1 MTTKAKI
8 KVIKNQHLLNQLS
21 KSMLMEKLSKK
32 SNNKIAV
39 NLNKK
44 RKKSTSSKLSLNLT
58 LKNSL
63 FKPINLPKSHNKK
76 RKHQAKKLK
85 NKPTLKSQ
93 NQALRKV
100 KLSKFCS
107 TYQTW

>member
-8 KVIKNQHLLNQLS
+8 KVIKNQHLFNQLS

-32 SNNKIAV
+32 SNNKIAL

-63 FKPINLPKSHNKK
+63 FKPINLP
-76 RKHQAKKLK
+76 
-85 NKPTLKSQ
+85 
-93 NQALRKV
+93 
-100 KLSKFCS
+100 
-107 TYQTW
+107 